1 MREQKNELCREET
14 RIGDAAGEGASVKER
29 RGPEA
34 MRSPSAES
42 AGVNVVGAQHMAV
55 RDVAAGYH
63 GRVVLDGLCFELPR
77 GRILVLI
84 GPNGAGKST
93 VLKTLSRALLPMQ
106 GTVTLDGRDLQ
117 RYAGEALA
125 REVAVMLT
133 DRAKPELM
141 TVRDVVS
148 LGRYP
153 YTGRLGI
160 LGAEDRKKV
169 CEALAL
175 VHAEELADRDFTCIS
190 DGQRQRVLLARAICQ
205 QPRVLILDEPTNGLD
220 PAGIQEMRSL
230 IASMPETTGATVLI
244 SSHLL
249 GEMEQMV
256 TQVGILNE
264 GQLIFEGPLHRLQA
278 HSRGG
283 IALRVLDQK
292 KAQIVLRAQGIASRV
307 DLRRPDILNLSPI
320 PDETLSDIV
329 CTLAQNGAGVVGVTV
344 ETKNLEE
351 IFLSLTGGKGVA

>member
-153 YTGRLGI
+153 YTGRLGR
-160 LGAEDRKKV
+160 LDAAD
-169 CEALAL
+169 EARVKDAMEAMDVMAL
-175 VHAEELADRDFTCIS
+175 RERDFRELS
-190 DGQRQRVLLARAICQ
+190 DGQKQRVLLARALAQ
-205 QPRVLILDEPTNGLD
+205 DPKLLILDEPTGYLD
-220 PAGIQEMRSL
+220 IHYKL
-230 IASMPETTGATVLI
+230 
-244 SSHLL
+244 
-249 GEMEQMV
+249 
-256 TQVGILNE
+256 
-264 GQLIFEGPLHRLQA
+264 QL
-278 HSRGG
+278 
-283 IALRVLDQK
+283 LRVLRA
-292 KAQIVLRAQGIASRV
+292 KAQAGMTIVASLHEIELARLLADQLLTVKDGHAQHIGTPAEIFR
-307 DLRRPDILNLSPI
+307 
-320 PDETLSDIV
+320 
-329 CTLAQNGAGVVGVTV
+329 
-344 ETKNLEE
+344 EE
-351 IFLSLTGGKGVA
+351 IIAPLYDISAEEFRLLYGRAEDAEVRTRL